1 MNDQALGHS
10 RRKIAVAITLA
21 LSILGALL
29 LLAEHDA
36 GARTLRRNANLAWQL
51 PTQPVFPTQL
61 STPNQL
67 LPTGAS
73 EAQVL
78 GFGRQVAD
86 SGLAQA
92 QQLVGNQSFAAA
104 IAAFV
109 CPLLQAIRAQVV
121 SQFAALT
128 AQFPQFAAQLIAI
141 RNGALATIDALL
153 AQFGC
158 PVPSGVVAA

>member
-1 MNDQALGHS
+1 MNDEAIGHS
-10 RRKIAVAITLA
+10 RRKAAVAIALA
-21 LSILGALL
+21 LSMLAALL
-29 LLAEHDA
+29 LWAEHDA
-36 GARTLRRNANLAWQL
+36 SARTLRRSPSLAGRL

-67 LPTGAS
+67 LPTGAT
-73 EAQVL
+73 ETQVL

-86 SGLAQA
+86 TGLAQA
-92 QQLVGNQSFAAA
+92 QQLVGGQTFAAA

-128 AQFPQFAAQLIAI
+128 AQFPQFAAQLIVI